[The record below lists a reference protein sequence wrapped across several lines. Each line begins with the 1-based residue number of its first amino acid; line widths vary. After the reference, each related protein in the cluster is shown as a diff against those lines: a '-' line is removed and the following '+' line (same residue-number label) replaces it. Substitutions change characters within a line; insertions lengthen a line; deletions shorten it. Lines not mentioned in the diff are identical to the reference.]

1 MGLYV
6 MNVLWKCAVHHGNSL
21 AIRGYLNKN
30 ELTSN
35 TVENS
40 FPQSYQPHFKCLVI
54 IRGLRLPYWTTQ
66 VKTSTIGRV
75 LSNSTIL
82 EGLKCPREDVFLN
95 QKGPILLISF
105 VFSLKLNLEKEANNL
120 YSQVFLGKT

>member
-1 MGLYV
+1 M
-6 MNVLWKCAVHHGNSL
+6 
-21 AIRGYLNKN
+21 
-30 ELTSN
+30 
-35 TVENS
+35 
-40 FPQSYQPHFKCLVI
+40 
-54 IRGLRLPYWTTQ
+54 
-66 VKTSTIGRV
+66 KTSTIGRV